1 MCYCQ
6 IGFQFRSVSSFLSL
20 SSKFFFLP
28 TDDEKHLVEEVF
40 NNAIDL
46 LSDEDKKL
54 PQINTVLPLL
64 KKGVGIHHSGLLP
77 IIKETIEILF
87 GEGLI
92 KALFATETFSMGLNM
107 PARTVLFTTARK
119 FDGKELRWVENIC
132 WKEFWCDGNSRSRRE
147 NIFK

>member
-1 MCYCQ
+1 M
-6 IGFQFRSVSSFLSL
+6 
-20 SSKFFFLP
+20 
-28 TDDEKHLVEEVF
+28 
-40 NNAIDL
+40 
-46 LSDEDKKL
+46 
-54 PQINTVLPLL
+54 L

-119 FDGKELRWVENIC
+119 FDGKELRWVN
-132 WKEFWCDGNSRSRRE
+132 
-147 NIFK
+147 

>member
-1 MCYCQ
+1 MN
-6 IGFQFRSVSSFLSL
+6 FHSSNFSL
-20 SSKFFFLP
+20 E
-28 TDDEKHLVEEVF
+28 DEKHLVEEVF

-107 PARTVLFTTARK
+107 PARTVLFTAARK
-119 FDGKELRWVENIC
+119 FDGKELRWV
-132 WKEFWCDGNSRSRRE
+132 
-147 NIFK
+147 

>member
-1 MCYCQ
+1 MVC
-6 IGFQFRSVSSFLSL
+6 LE
-20 SSKFFFLP
+20 
-28 TDDEKHLVEEVF
+28 DEKRLVEEVF

-107 PARTVLFTTARK
+107 PARTVLFTAARK
-119 FDGKELRWVENIC
+119 FDGKELRWVIGRKLSNR
-132 WKEFWCDGNSRSRRE
+132 F
-147 NIFK
+147 

>member
-1 MCYCQ
+1 MRILRLCYRQ
-6 IGFQFRSVSSFLSL
+6 TRFQFWFVRNLFSNLQTKPLLSIE
-20 SSKFFFLP
+20 
-28 TDDEKHLVEEVF
+28 DEKRLVEEVF

-107 PARTVLFTTARK
+107 PARTVLFTAARK
-119 FDGKELRWVENIC
+119 FDGKELRWVRRR
-132 WKEFWCDGNSRSRRE
+132 RSLF
-147 NIFK
+147 NVLMDLI

>member
-1 MCYCQ
+1 MPQ
-6 IGFQFRSVSSFLSL
+6 PSWTSIPVSDNETGSQLVHA
-20 SSKFFFLP
+20 SSRLE
-28 TDDEKHLVEEVF
+28 DEKQLVEEVF

-107 PARTVLFTTARK
+107 PARTVLFTVARK
-119 FDGKELRWVENIC
+119 FDGKELRWVRNNESLS
-132 WKEFWCDGNSRSRRE
+132 SR
-147 NIFK
+147 

>member
-1 MCYCQ
+1 M
-6 IGFQFRSVSSFLSL
+6 
-20 SSKFFFLP
+20 
-28 TDDEKHLVEEVF
+28 F

-64 KKGVGIHHSGLLP
+64 RKGIGIHHSGLLP

-107 PARTVLFTTARK
+107 PARTVVFTTARK
-119 FDGKELRWVENIC
+119 FDGKELRWV
-132 WKEFWCDGNSRSRRE
+132 KKSTSL
-147 NIFK
+147 